1 MRHRTGTYL
10 LVAGVDERI
19 VMQIMGW
26 SQASMLR
33 HYQHVL
39 PSMLRDAAT
48 RLESVFPL
56 AREAV

>member
-1 MRHRTGTYL
+1 MA
-10 LVAGVDERI
+10 V
-19 VMQIMGW
+19 MGW
-26 SQASMLR
+26 SQVSMLR
-33 HYQHVL
+33 RYQHVL